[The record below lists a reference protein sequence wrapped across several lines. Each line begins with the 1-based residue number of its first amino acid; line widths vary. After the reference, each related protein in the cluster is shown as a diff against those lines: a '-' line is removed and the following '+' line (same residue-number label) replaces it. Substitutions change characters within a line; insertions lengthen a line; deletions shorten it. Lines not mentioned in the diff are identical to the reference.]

1 MHKPG
6 FLTSKTLSAMGR
18 PKRLYPLGKYRLRI
32 RGTVDNN
39 KPYLVELEYTWNRQ
53 IVRKGMNIFVKV
65 GDWNEKLNK
74 GRGGVKSSYGPEANR
89 INGVLLNRVD
99 KIDGLLAEYS
109 QKYPGQITAQLIND
123 FLADKPVIREDKG
136 KDFVEFAIERLNSDY
151 SRNRIGRSR
160 YMNGKSGM
168 NMFQEFLRSTKRGTY
183 KPDSI
188 YVGEISVELVD
199 EYITWR
205 REIKKNSDATINH
218 SLTPILKACAYATEL
233 RMIDVAI
240 NARIQDMRI
249 APKVSLSIDENEF
262 DGKSLTQDEFLKLL
276 EFYKKDTE
284 PRRKEFIEMFLFA
297 FHACGLRVVDVMT
310 LQWGHLD
317 FEKKELRKVMVKTNK
332 RHVIPL
338 SDSAIEILRKW
349 KEKRPDSKY
358 VFDLVK
364 DDLDIDDEEELYRA
378 RNSATKC
385 INQSLNVVGEKLE
398 LKFSLTMHQAKHFKL
413 SLSLKMSNLQDLVA

>member
-1 MHKPG
+1 
-6 FLTSKTLSAMGR
+6 MGR